1 MTEALG
7 VTPSQTSGPYLSI
20 GLLRQLVP
28 TALVDPGDPR
38 AIRIRG
44 RLLDGA
50 GDGVPDGMIE
60 IWQASPAGAYNGDD
74 FPGFGRSGTEVG
86 R

>member
-28 TALVDPGDPR
+28 TALVDPGTLGQSGSAVACSTGP
-38 AIRIRG
+38 AK
-44 RLLDGA
+44 
-50 GDGVPDGMIE
+50 
-60 IWQASPAGAYNGDD
+60 ASPTA
-74 FPGFGRSGTEVG
+74 
-86 R
+86 